1 MTTIFFIIIITI
13 LISGLIYCI
22 YMLERNRKVGAFRN
36 KVNNLAY
43 EYSIR
48 HLGENKDGWDLSYN
62 KLPSHDDMLHSFKSL
77 KLESYFDK
85 NTINELL
92 S

>member
-1 MTTIFFIIIITI
+1 MTTLFFIIIITI
-13 LISGLIYCI
+13 LISGLIYSI
-22 YMLERNRKVGAFRN
+22 YMLERNRKVCDFRN

-43 EYSIR
+43 KYNMR

-62 KLPSHDDMLHSFKSL
+62 KLPSYDDMLYSFKSL
-77 KLESYFDK
+77 KLESYFDE

-92 S
+92 N